1 MVPEFEQ
8 AARAGVDKPIVLM
21 ALRVTGSADQT
32 ADAAAEIRKNADILE
47 GDDAVVPIHL
57 VGLQA
62 LWAGMQDLSKEDLEK
77 AEGIGFPIV
86 FIVLLLIFGS
96 VAAALLPLSLGF
108 IAVAITGAIVY
119 FLAQAIQMSIFVTNI
134 SSMLGIGVAVDY
146 SLFVLAR
153 YREEIK
159 RGASEDVA
167 RTAAM
172 RTSGLAVAFSGVTVI
187 IALAGLF
194 LIDSKTAHSMAI
206 GAIVVVA
213 VAVLAA
219 VTLLPA
225 LIATL
230 GRRAYEPGKVV
241 GKVVAKLSRKPKPEA
256 VPFWTR
262 WTNRLMNR
270 PVLYASAATA
280 ADAPDRVPGAVDEA
294 GHRRHRPAARATSR
308 PPRASS
314 SPRRPPA
321 RARVAR
327 SRSSST
333 TATAPSTPPSSQQF
347 SAAVKGLP
355 GVAAVAEPVTSSD
368 GRMALIE
375 VTSKTNPERRRHLR
389 ARRADPRA
397 RAGHAAGARRSA
409 SAAPRRRTTTSRT

>member
-1 MVPEFEQ
+1 M
-8 AARAGVDKPIVLM
+8 
-21 ALRVTGSADQT
+21 S
-32 ADAAAEIRKNADILE
+32 
-47 GDDAVVPIHL
+47 PIHL

-146 SLFVLAR
+146 SLFVLSR

-159 RGASEDVA
+159 AGASEDEA
-167 RTAAM
+167 RKVAM

-194 LIDSKTAHSMAI
+194 LINSKTAHSMAI
-206 GAIVVVA
+206 GAIVVVG

-230 GRRAYEPGKVV
+230 GHRAYEPGKVI

-270 PVLYASAATA
+270 PVLYATLATA
-280 ADAPDRVPGAVDEA
+280 LMLLIAVPALSMKFGTGAIAQLPPDFETAQGNTLATSRRAGRCRAGRGRPGP
-294 GHRRHRPAARATSR
+294 GRRRLRRRHRR
-308 PPRASS
+308 
-314 SPRRPPA
+314 RRPGA
-321 RARVAR
+321 AVHRGRAGASRRGLGRRARDV
-327 SRSSST
+327 
-333 TATAPSTPPSSQQF
+333 
-347 SAAVKGLP
+347 
-355 GVAAVAEPVTSSD
+355 
-368 GRMALIE
+368 
-375 VTSKTNPERRRHLR
+375 ERRAPGAGRGDLEERPGERRHVR
-389 ARRADPRA
+389 ARPADPVRA
-397 RAGHAAGARRSA
+397 R
-409 SAAPRRRTTTSRT
+409 PRC